1 MADINKSVNINIDS
15 NANQVASDVEKINS
29 ATEKTVGS
37 TKSLKSQYRE
47 AQAEVAQLAEKFGAT
62 SKEAVNAAKRA
73 AELKDAIGDAIA
85 LTDAFNP
92 DAKFKALSGSLVGV
106 AGGFSAVQGAMG
118 LFGAQSKDVEAA
130 LLKVNSAMAL
140 SQGLQGLGESVESF
154 KNLGAVAKTALSGI
168 RSGIAATGIGVLLV
182 ALGTIVAYW
191 DDIKSAVSGVSSEQ
205 EKLNVQAKAN
215 LDAEQKK
222 LDAISAQENTL
233 KAQGLTERDILKLK
247 IAQSDRVI
255 FDTKLAIKRA
265 EFEKETSIALAKRNQ
280 DILATTLKFIS
291 LPLTM
296 ILETVDAVGRALGK
310 DFGLSDKVFKGLAS
324 FVFDPEA
331 VKDEA
336 GAAIQ
341 AQKDGITKLINDQD
355 GFKNQVKAIDKQASD
370 EKKAKTKEEL
380 DKEKE
385 RLDEKKAKTKEE
397 LDKEKERL
405 DAIKALEKNNLKEIQ
420 DLKAKSEVDKVAL
433 EKQRALDEL
442 NALVGTAEEKAKAKQ
457 AIEDKDR
464 ILALDAEEADR
475 QTRAEIEAEQEE
487 IRTERRQFQLDK
499 IREENA
505 LFIQAEEDLK
515 NAKRNALE
523 EGLNIFLSF
532 AGKNKSI
539 ALGILAIQKGLA
551 IADVITNASKSIA
564 TQTASTAQANAA
576 TNAFYSLAGPV
587 GAVAAAAQIAKN
599 NVLLAKGITTTK
611 IGAATNIASIVA
623 AGLQGAKSITASGA
637 SGGGG
642 EGGGAGVS
650 ASARPAGNFQ
660 ASSENQIASSV
671 ANQNRNG
678 APIKT
683 YVVASEV
690 STQQS
695 LDRNINNR
703 STL

>member
-385 RLDEKKAKTKEE
+385 RLD
-397 LDKEKERL
+397 
-405 DAIKALEKNNLKEIQ
+405 AIKALEKNNLKEIQ

-457 AIEDKDR
+457 AIEDKYR